1 MQLEKRV
8 SAKKQLTCV
17 NEELRIDIGEP
28 EIEDDVISIE
38 ISVTITRTCILQNVD
53 NATSTNGKNG
63 QLSVTKVSGRRPSP

>member
-1 MQLEKRV
+1 MHLEKRV

-38 ISVTITRTCILQNVD
+38 ISVTITRTCILQDANS
-53 NATSTNGKNG
+53 ATSTNRKKG
-63 QLSVTKVSGRRPSP
+63 QLSATNAPGRRSSP